1 LLPASEITDEALSAI
16 KDRAV
21 ESLGMIFNATKA
33 GFSQESV
40 ERAMHAAKDLVV
52 SEDISSRDIGFSFF
66 NNVSGLLGEEMGDLF
81 EDLVPL
87 VLEHI
92 VTCEKTRLGDDM
104 DQEQVTSHILNTLRD
119 NEDDDDEDEEENEE
133 RELEQMNFSTI
144 VIDSKKA
151 AIACIGA
158 LAARC
163 PSSFFPYLKES
174 LQTVMQET
182 ESYHI
187 VIRAD
192 ALSCLPHLFG
202 CANHNHP
209 LPAEFTTEMLR
220 GILKLLEYHIIE
232 DFDKQAAA
240 KACIALCV
248 LSDEK
253 GLGVSV
259 FEELT
264 NDITDILT
272 ALLMQQTKSQ
282 MALLDEESLEEEED
296 HDNVL
301 IDSACEL
308 VTEAAK
314 QQVPSF
320 IEKFHDIAVML
331 LAYAHESRPPA
342 DQAMAVGA
350 FAEIIPHLPMDN
362 PSNYQALVN
371 KLLPNALRCLESAY
385 EQMRR
390 NSAFCVG
397 IACFHMRDL
406 LRDQFGQIVEALAP
420 LCNRENEEIGQS
432 TGADI
437 DNALG
442 AIARVLMADLE
453 QQSLPLDE
461 VLPVLLNG
469 LPIENDDEEVST
481 VNNCLA
487 QLLSSRGE
495 EVEQGGM
502 REPVLICIA
511 MNLMQDA
518 LSSDEVKQEALNFIE
533 EFATQ
538 EEKASICE
546 QLGLPDEIF

>member
-1 LLPASEITDEALSAI
+1 
-16 KDRAV
+16 
-21 ESLGMIFNATKA
+21 
-33 GFSQESV
+33 
-40 ERAMHAAKDLVV
+40 MHAAKDLVV
-52 SEDISSRDIGFSFF
+52 SDDISSRETGFSFF
-66 NNVSGLLGEEMGDLF
+66 NNVSGLLGEDMGGIFD
-81 EDLVPL
+81 DLVPII
-87 VLEHI
+87 LEHI
-92 VTCEKTRLGDDM
+92 STCEKKQLGEDM
-104 DQEQVTSHILNTLRD
+104 DQDQVTSHILETLRD
-119 NEDDDDEDEEENEE
+119 NDADDDEDEEEAEE
-133 RELEQMNFSTI
+133 RELERMNFSTI
-144 VIDSKKA
+144 IIDSKKA
-151 AIACIGA
+151 AIACLGA
-158 LAARC
+158 LSSRC
-163 PSSFFPYLKES
+163 PSSFFPFLKES
-174 LQTVMQET
+174 LQVVMNET

-187 VIRAD
+187 AIRAD
-192 ALSCLPHLFG
+192 SLSCLPHLFS

-209 LPAEFTTEMLR
+209 LPAEFTVEMLR

-232 DFDKQAAA
+232 DFDKEVAA

-253 GLGVSV
+253 GLGVTV
-259 FEELT
+259 FEELS

-301 IDSACEL
+301 MDSACEL
-308 VTEAAK
+308 VVEAAK
-314 QQVPSF
+314 QKVPSF
-320 IEKFHDIAVML
+320 HEKFHDLAVML

-342 DQAMAVGA
+342 DQAMAIGS

-371 KLLPNALRCLESAY
+371 KLMPNALRCLESPY
-385 EQMRR
+385 EQQRR

-397 IACFHMRDL
+397 IASFYLRDL
-406 LRDQFGQIVEALAP
+406 LQEQFGEIVEALAP

-442 AIARVLMADLE
+442 ALARVLMVDNE
-453 QQSLPLDE
+453 QQNLPLEE
-461 VLPVLLNG
+461 VLPLLLNA

-487 QLLSSRGE
+487 QILSARNQE
-495 EVEQGGM
+495 LEQAGM
-502 REPVLICIA
+502 REPVLMCIA
-511 MNLMQDA
+511 MNLMEDA
-518 LSSDEVKQEALNFIE
+518 LSSDNVKQEALQFIE
-533 EFATQ
+533 EFASQ

-546 QLGLPDEIF
+546 QLGLPEEIF